1 MLEKLLSGKVLC
13 NKLFQRKWI
22 KSNACWYKN
31 KQSPFLSHLQ
41 EVIENFLKAFF
52 SAKEWTKTILI
63 GFVFLSK
70 QYKKKYFFFTEM
82 CK

>member
-63 GFVFLSK
+63 GFVFLK
-70 QYKKKYFFFTEM
+70 Q
-82 CK
+82 